1 MANYGWAYVG
11 NVISGSGGIATSCSG
26 SLQWATGPSSI
37 TGSQELYYDICNNSL
52 FLTGTMFISGA
63 LNVDTLNVN
72 HHNKTITNLSATGST
87 EFGDTADDNHMF
99 VGRMTIGDTQY
110 HQPAAS
116 LHIHNSASTATIPQE
131 MIRLTVE
138 DEGVDMNIG
147 GGGPSIDFYVGET
160 SGQGFGGLIGVIR
173 EQASDVNT
181 DAAMVFHTATD
192 DQVRA
197 NDREKMRI
205 TSGGN
210 VGIGVTDPAT
220 KLEVMAT
227 STQLLLSYDADSFAT
242 IAVADSSNTI
252 FATGESGNLTLDAAG
267 DIHLNADGGEI
278 IFQDGDQTGLY
289 IDLNDTAG
297 DAVFKDSNNTEIF
310 RIDTSANSLLMDS
323 SRKIEFSDAN
333 VFIHHDGTDF
343 KLAGDADINLV
354 AGVDVL
360 LDAAADIIL
369 DAAGNNITMKTGGTT
384 ALDFVINGTTDIK
397 LDAPGDIKFDA
408 AGNDYIFDP
417 GGTESFRFT
426 ANGATSATI
435 DIVGDGIIDVD
446 GGQLNIKD
454 GGDDHFLFDCD
465 STAFTIYDDTAVAD
479 YFRITVAANGATTL
493 ATNDNDGTSGDLT
506 IDIDG
511 DITLDADGGQVH
523 IKDGGSNHFLFDCD
537 NTALTI
543 YDDTDDADYFKIQV
557 AANGATTLTTV
568 DNDGTSANL
577 ILAVDGDITLKPAGN
592 NVLFHDGTT
601 NIFNFNVDTTS
612 FTIHDDQDTGDM
624 FTVTVAQHGATTIST
639 TDDDATAAN
648 LTFDIDGD
656 IILGPAGGDVLPDA
670 DNTRN
675 LGSEDYR
682 WANIYTGDLH
692 LRNERG
698 DWTIVEEE
706 DYLSVVNNKTGK
718 KYKMMLQEIED

>member
-1 MANYGWAYVG
+1 
-11 NVISGSGGIATSCSG
+11 
-26 SLQWATGPSSI
+26 
-37 TGSQELYYDICNNSL
+37 
-52 FLTGTMFISGA
+52 
-63 LNVDTLNVN
+63 
-72 HHNKTITNLSATGST
+72 
-87 EFGDTADDNHMF
+87 
-99 VGRMTIGDTQY
+99 
-110 HQPAAS
+110 
-116 LHIHNSASTATIPQE
+116 
-131 MIRLTVE
+131 
-138 DEGVDMNIG
+138 
-147 GGGPSIDFYVGET
+147 
-160 SGQGFGGLIGVIR
+160 
-173 EQASDVNT
+173 
-181 DAAMVFHTATD
+181 
-192 DQVRA
+192 
-197 NDREKMRI
+197 
-205 TSGGN
+205 
-210 VGIGVTDPAT
+210 
-220 KLEVMAT
+220 
-227 STQLLLSYDADSFAT
+227 
-242 IAVADSSNTI
+242 
-252 FATGESGNLTLDAAG
+252 
-267 DIHLNADGGEI
+267 
-278 IFQDGDQTGLY
+278 
-289 IDLNDTAG
+289 
-297 DAVFKDSNNTEIF
+297 
-310 RIDTSANSLLMDS
+310 
-323 SRKIEFSDAN
+323 
-333 VFIHHDGTDF
+333 
-343 KLAGDADINLV
+343 
-354 AGVDVL
+354 
-360 LDAAADIIL
+360 
-369 DAAGNNITMKTGGTT
+369 MKTGGTT

>member
-1 MANYGWAYVG
+1 
-11 NVISGSGGIATSCSG
+11 
-26 SLQWATGPSSI
+26 
-37 TGSQELYYDICNNSL
+37 
-52 FLTGTMFISGA
+52 MFISGA

>member
-1 MANYGWAYVG
+1 
-11 NVISGSGGIATSCSG
+11 
-26 SLQWATGPSSI
+26 
-37 TGSQELYYDICNNSL
+37 
-52 FLTGTMFISGA
+52 MFISGA

-682 WANIYTGDLH
+682 WANI
-692 LRNERG
+692 
-698 DWTIVEEE
+698 
-706 DYLSVVNNKTGK
+706 
-718 KYKMMLQEIED
+718 